1 MLRQGRGLL
10 LQKIWQLQAPRR
22 GPSLAPR
29 RIGMQ
34 VGTTQSQSLISRISV
49 SAKVETSIT
58 RTQTGASADAVNLS
72 VGGQIDSNYVQQ
84 VLQTELGESLA
95 NALSAAGIEG
105 QALEDVLSGAI
116 DLSPQATAGR
126 IVDFATSFYGSF
138 QSNHADEDGNAQI
151 DGYSQLIK
159 DAVEEGF
166 TQSRDLLEGIG
177 KISGQVSDDI
187 NRTYELVMQGLD
199 DFASTQRASL
209 TPEPAPEDVA
219 EEPLVI

>member
-1 MLRQGRGLL
+1 
-10 LQKIWQLQAPRR
+10 
-22 GPSLAPR
+22 
-29 RIGMQ
+29 MQ
-34 VGTTQSQSLISRISV
+34 IGTTQSQSLISKISV
-49 SAKVETSIT
+49 SAKIETSIT

-72 VGGQIDSNYVQQ
+72 VGGQIDSDYVQQ

-116 DLSPQATAGR
+116 DLSPEATAGR
-126 IVDFATSFYGSF
+126 IVDFATSFFGSF
-138 QSNHADEDGNAQI
+138 QNNHADDDGTTQI